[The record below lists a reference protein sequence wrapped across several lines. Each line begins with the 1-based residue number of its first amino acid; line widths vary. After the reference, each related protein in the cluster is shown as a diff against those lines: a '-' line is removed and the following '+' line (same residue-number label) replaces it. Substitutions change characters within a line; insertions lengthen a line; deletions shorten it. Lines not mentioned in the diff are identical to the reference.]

1 METKLINVR
10 LPEKLYEEGKDI
22 VKQGSYSNFQE
33 FIKDSIRHN
42 INQLKKD
49 KALLNLEK
57 SFGSTK
63 GKVRKPF
70 TKEIKNK
77 IAEELVK
84 DLSNHK
90 ELFKRVGL

>member
-10 LPEKLYEEGKDI
+10 LPKSLYKDGKDI
-22 VKQGSYSNFQE
+22 VEKGTYANFQE
-33 FIKDSIRHN
+33 FIKDSIRHQ
-42 INQLKKD
+42 INQIKKD

-70 TKEIKNK
+70 TKEIKDRL
-77 IAEELVK
+77 AREHTPERARELMR
-84 DLSNHK
+84 
-90 ELFKRVGL
+90 RVGL